1 MEFIRGIMEN
11 NKEKTSL
18 SKNVQLDMFDILGIE
33 DIQHEQK
40 KKKRRYRKRKQ
51 NNHVKQLSLFDN
63 SKDQKDLKKSKNSNL
78 LNVADD
84 KKSNKS
90 NKLKKQTQQDK
101 QNIHNIQNEKTN
113 KINVNNVNYEK
124 PFLKKSNISNISNIS
139 NVSTTQKVQNSRNSK
154 RTRKNKE
161 HDEINETQ
169 NIQHVQDLQK
179 NQKENERKIE
189 KPIEKAIEKTTEL
202 QDGVNNKEVKEPK
215 KKRKRNKSPKDK
227 TRICS
232 YHFINRKTK
241 TIEMTLTARQIKKRF
256 GITNIKKEIIKDLS
270 TPIYYDRATETEYIV
285 IEGEPA
291 DEKFKTLKEFE
302 DKNYKYSIS
311 SYGYVLRIHKSN
323 STLKR
328 RREKL
333 KIIYDKE
340 KNKAVSIIQTRQGK
354 KEIVL
359 ADMII
364 KCFYKNLPIFYEI
377 GYINNDPLDCS
388 CENLLIIPY
397 KDFTE
402 YMESKYNLGKVGF
415 KK

>member
-1 MEFIRGIMEN
+1 MEN

-18 SKNVQLDMFDILGIE
+18 SKNVQLDMIDILGIE

-63 SKDQKDLKKSKNSNL
+63 SKNSKDLKDS
-78 LNVADD
+78 

-90 NKLKKQTQQDK
+90 NNLKKQIQQDK
-101 QNIHNIQNEKTN
+101 QNIQNIENIKNIPNEKTN

-124 PFLKKSNISNISNIS
+124 TFLKNS
-139 NVSTTQKVQNSRNSK
+139 NVSDVHVQKVQKVKNAQNVRKTK

-161 HDEINETQ
+161 HNEINEIQ
-169 NIQHVQDLQK
+169 NIQDIQDIQK
-179 NQKENERKIE
+179 NHKENKRIT
-189 KPIEKAIEKTTEL
+189 EKTTEL
-202 QDGVNNKEVKEPK
+202 QDGVINKEVKEPK

-232 YHFINRKTK
+232 YHFINRKTR

-291 DEKFKTLKEFE
+291 DETFKTLKEFE

>member
-1 MEFIRGIMEN
+1 MEFIREIMEN

-63 SKDQKDLKKSKNSNL
+63 SKNSKDLKDS
-78 LNVADD
+78 

-90 NKLKKQTQQDK
+90 NNLKKQIQQDK
-101 QNIHNIQNEKTN
+101 QNIQNIENIKNIPNEKTN

-124 PFLKKSNISNISNIS
+124 TFLKNS
-139 NVSTTQKVQNSRNSK
+139 NVSDVHVQKVQKVKNAQNVRKTK

-161 HDEINETQ
+161 HNEINEIQ
-169 NIQHVQDLQK
+169 NIQDIQDIQK
-179 NQKENERKIE
+179 NHKENKRIT
-189 KPIEKAIEKTTEL
+189 EKTTEL
-202 QDGVNNKEVKEPK
+202 QDGVINKEVKEPK

-232 YHFINRKTK
+232 YHFINRKTR

-291 DEKFKTLKEFE
+291 DETFKTLKEFE

-397 KDFTE
+397 KYFTE

>member
-63 SKDQKDLKKSKNSNL
+63 SKDQKDLKKSKKSNL

-84 KKSNKS
+84 KKFKKS
-90 NKLKKQTQQDK
+90 NKLKKQNQQDK
-101 QNIHNIQNEKTN
+101 QNIQNIQNIQNK
-113 KINVNNVNYEK
+113 KINENNANYEK
-124 PFLKKSNISNISNIS
+124 PFLKNS
-139 NVSTTQKVQNSRNSK
+139 NVSDAHVQKVQKVKNAQNVRKTK
-154 RTRKNKE
+154 RVRKNKE
-161 HDEINETQ
+161 HNEINEIQNFQ
-169 NIQHVQDLQK
+169 NIQNIEN
-179 NQKENERKIE
+179 NQKENERITE
-189 KPIEKAIEKTTEL
+189 KTIEKAIEKTTEL
-202 QDGVNNKEVKEPK
+202 QDGVINKEVKEPK

-291 DEKFKTLKEFE
+291 DETFKTLKEYE
-302 DKNYKYSIS
+302 DKDYKYSIS
-311 SYGYVLRIHKSN
+311 SYGYVLRVHKSN

-364 KCFYKNLPIFYEI
+364 KCFYKNLPVFYEI

>member
-1 MEFIRGIMEN
+1 MEN

-63 SKDQKDLKKSKNSNL
+63 SKNSKDLKDS
-78 LNVADD
+78 

-90 NKLKKQTQQDK
+90 NNLKKQIQQDK
-101 QNIHNIQNEKTN
+101 QNIQNIENIKNIPNEKTN

-124 PFLKKSNISNISNIS
+124 TFLKNS
-139 NVSTTQKVQNSRNSK
+139 NVSDVHVQKVQKVKNAQNVRKTK

-161 HDEINETQ
+161 HNEINEIQ
-169 NIQHVQDLQK
+169 NIQDIQDIQK
-179 NQKENERKIE
+179 NHKENKRIT
-189 KPIEKAIEKTTEL
+189 EKTTEL
-202 QDGVNNKEVKEPK
+202 QDGVINKEVKEPK

-232 YHFINRKTK
+232 YHFINRKTR

-291 DEKFKTLKEFE
+291 DETFKTLKEFE

>member
-1 MEFIRGIMEN
+1 MEFIREIMEN

-63 SKDQKDLKKSKNSNL
+63 SKNSKDLKDS
-78 LNVADD
+78 

-90 NKLKKQTQQDK
+90 NNLKKQIQQDK
-101 QNIHNIQNEKTN
+101 QNIQNIENIKNIPNEKTN

-124 PFLKKSNISNISNIS
+124 TFLKNS
-139 NVSTTQKVQNSRNSK
+139 NVSDVHVQKVQKVKNAQNVRKTK

-161 HDEINETQ
+161 HNEINEIQ
-169 NIQHVQDLQK
+169 NIQDIQDIQK
-179 NQKENERKIE
+179 NHKENKRIT
-189 KPIEKAIEKTTEL
+189 EKTTEL
-202 QDGVNNKEVKEPK
+202 QDGVINKEVKEPK

-232 YHFINRKTK
+232 YHFINRKTR

-291 DEKFKTLKEFE
+291 DETFKTLKEFE

>member
-51 NNHVKQLSLFDN
+51 NDHVKQLSLFDN
-63 SKDQKDLKKSKNSNL
+63 SKNSKDLKDS
-78 LNVADD
+78 

-90 NKLKKQTQQDK
+90 NNLKKQIQQDK
-101 QNIHNIQNEKTN
+101 QNIQNIENIKNIPNEKTN

-124 PFLKKSNISNISNIS
+124 PFLKNS
-139 NVSTTQKVQNSRNSK
+139 NVSDVHVQKVQKVKNAQNVRKTK

-161 HDEINETQ
+161 HNEINEIQ
-169 NIQHVQDLQK
+169 NIQDIQK
-179 NQKENERKIE
+179 NHKENKRIT
-189 KPIEKAIEKTTEL
+189 EKTTEL
-202 QDGVNNKEVKEPK
+202 QDGVINKEVKEPK

-232 YHFINRKTK
+232 YHFINRKTR

-291 DEKFKTLKEFE
+291 DETFKTLKEFE

-311 SYGYVLRIHKSN
+311 SYGYVLRVHKSN

>member
-63 SKDQKDLKKSKNSNL
+63 SKNSKDLKDS
-78 LNVADD
+78 

-90 NKLKKQTQQDK
+90 NNLKKQIQQDK
-101 QNIHNIQNEKTN
+101 QNIQNIENIKNIPNEKTN

-124 PFLKKSNISNISNIS
+124 PFLKNS
-139 NVSTTQKVQNSRNSK
+139 NVSDVHVQKVQKVKNAQNVRKTK

-161 HDEINETQ
+161 HNEINEIQ
-169 NIQHVQDLQK
+169 NIQDIQK
-179 NQKENERKIE
+179 NHKENKRIT
-189 KPIEKAIEKTTEL
+189 EKTTEL
-202 QDGVNNKEVKEPK
+202 QDGVINKEVKEPK

-232 YHFINRKTK
+232 YHFINRKTR

-291 DEKFKTLKEFE
+291 DETFKTLKEFE